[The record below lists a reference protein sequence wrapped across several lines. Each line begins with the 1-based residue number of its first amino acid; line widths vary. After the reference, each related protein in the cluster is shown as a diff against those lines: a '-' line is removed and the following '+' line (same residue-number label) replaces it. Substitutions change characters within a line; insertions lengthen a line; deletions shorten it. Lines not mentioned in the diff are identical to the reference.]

1 MKELLVS
8 LLLVTQFSCISK
20 AQEND
25 TTTQI
30 LTTDSLQTDTLSLL
44 FAGDLM
50 QHQGQINA
58 ARTATGGYDYSSYF
72 EYVKDEIQ
80 SADFAIANL
89 EVTLGGKPYKGYPAF
104 SAPDEYLT
112 AIHNAGFNV
121 LITAN
126 NHSLDRGR
134 KGLERTI
141 QLIDSLK
148 IPHAG
153 TYLNAEER
161 ENKYPLLLEKKG
173 FRIAILNYTYGTNGI
188 PVTPPN
194 IVNYTDTTIISKD
207 IEASKTM
214 NPDAIIACMHWGI
227 EYQSLPDKEQKFLT
241 DWLLRKGVNHIIGCH
256 PHVVQPI
263 EVRED
268 SLTNGKHL
276 VVYSLGNY
284 ISNMSARRTD
294 GGLMVKMELVKDST
308 TRLNHCEYSL
318 VWTARPVQSGK
329 KNHQLLPI
337 NFPTDSISV
346 NARNSLRIF
355 ANDARSLFS
364 KHNRG
369 IKEYLFY
376 KKKVAESFGDL
387 KIISIFAPIRLSSI
401 HTSSSSR
408 QCDNTSRFSMFISR

>member
-50 QHQGQINA
+50 QHQRQINA

-194 IVNYTDTTIISKD
+194 IVNYIDTTIISKD
-207 IEASKTM
+207 IEASKTL

-241 DWLLRKGVNHIIGCH
+241 YWLLQKGVNHIIGCH

-268 SLTNGKHL
+268 SLTNEKHL

-318 VWTARPVQSGK
+318 VWTARPVQSKK

-355 ANDARSLFS
+355 ANDARALFNKHLSL
-364 KHNRG
+364 
-369 IKEYLFY
+369 
-376 KKKVAESFGDL
+376 
-387 KIISIFAPIRLSSI
+387 I
-401 HTSSSSR
+401 H
-408 QCDNTSRFSMFISR
+408 I

>member
-58 ARTATGGYDYSSYF
+58 ARTATGGY
-72 EYVKDEIQ
+72 
-80 SADFAIANL
+80 
-89 EVTLGGKPYKGYPAF
+89 
-104 SAPDEYLT
+104 DEYLT

-194 IVNYTDTTIISKD
+194 IVNYTGTTIISKD

-263 EVRED
+263 EIRKD

-376 KKKVAESFGDL
+376 KKK
-387 KIISIFAPIRLSSI
+387 
-401 HTSSSSR
+401 
-408 QCDNTSRFSMFISR
+408 

>member
-227 EYQSLPDKEQKFLT
+227 EYQSLPDKEQKFS
-241 DWLLRKGVNHIIGCH
+241 D
-256 PHVVQPI
+256 
-263 EVRED
+263 
-268 SLTNGKHL
+268 
-276 VVYSLGNY
+276 
-284 ISNMSARRTD
+284 
-294 GGLMVKMELVKDST
+294 
-308 TRLNHCEYSL
+308 RLAAS
-318 VWTARPVQSGK
+318 K
-329 KNHQLLPI
+329 
-337 NFPTDSISV
+337 
-346 NARNSLRIF
+346 
-355 ANDARSLFS
+355 RSKS
-364 KHNRG
+364 HN
-369 IKEYLFY
+369 
-376 KKKVAESFGDL
+376 
-387 KIISIFAPIRLSSI
+387 RLSS
-401 HTSSSSR
+401 SCCAAYRSSR
-408 QCDNTSRFSMFISR
+408 RQSDKREASGSIFTGELYFQYVRPSHGWRPDGKNGISKR

>member
-1 MKELLVS
+1 MKKLLVS
-8 LLLVTQFSCISK
+8 LLLVTQFSCIGK
-20 AQEND
+20 AQEN
-25 TTTQI
+25 TIAIQI
-30 LTTDSLQTDTLSLL
+30 PTTDSLKTDTLSLL
-44 FAGDLM
+44 FVGDLM

-58 ARTATGGYDYSSYF
+58 ARTTEGGYDYSSYF
-72 EYVKDEIQ
+72 EYVKEEI
-80 SADFAIANL
+80 SRADFAIANL
-89 EVTLGGKPYKGYPAF
+89 EVTLGGKPYKGYPAC

-141 QLIDSLK
+141 QLIDSLN

-153 TYLNAEER
+153 TYINSEER
-161 ENKYPLLLEKKG
+161 ENKYPLLLEKNG
-173 FRIAILNYTYGTNGI
+173 FRIAMLNYTYGTNGI
-188 PVTPPN
+188 VVTPPN
-194 IVNYTDTTIISKD
+194 IVNYIDTIIIAKD
-207 IEASKTM
+207 IEASKAL

-227 EYQSLPDKEQKFLT
+227 EYQSLPSKKQKFLA
-241 DWLLRKGVNHIIGCH
+241 DWLLQKGVDHVIGSH

-268 SLTNGKHL
+268 SLTKEKHL

-294 GGLMVKMELVKDST
+294 GGLMVRMELVKDST
-308 TRLNHCEYSL
+308 IRLNHCEYSL
-318 VWTARPVQSGK
+318 VWTARPIQSGK

-337 NFPTDSISV
+337 NLPSDSIPV

-355 ANDARSLFS
+355 TNDARTHFN
-364 KHNRG
+364 KHNQG

-376 KKKVAESFGDL
+376 KKK
-387 KIISIFAPIRLSSI
+387 
-401 HTSSSSR
+401 
-408 QCDNTSRFSMFISR
+408 

>member
-318 VWTARPVQSGK
+318 VWTARPAQSGK

-376 KKKVAESFGDL
+376 KKT
-387 KIISIFAPIRLSSI
+387 KIF
-401 HTSSSSR
+401 
-408 QCDNTSRFSMFISR
+408 F

>member
-50 QHQGQINA
+50 QHQRQINA

-194 IVNYTDTTIISKD
+194 IVNYIDTTIISKD
-207 IEASKTM
+207 IEASKTL

-227 EYQSLPDKEQKFLT
+227 EYQSLPDKRTEVS
-241 DWLLRKGVNHIIGCH
+241 DLLAASK
-256 PHVVQPI
+256 
-263 EVRED
+263 
-268 SLTNGKHL
+268 
-276 VVYSLGNY
+276 
-284 ISNMSARRTD
+284 
-294 GGLMVKMELVKDST
+294 
-308 TRLNHCEYSL
+308 
-318 VWTARPVQSGK
+318 
-329 KNHQLLPI
+329 
-337 NFPTDSISV
+337 
-346 NARNSLRIF
+346 
-355 ANDARSLFS
+355 RSKS
-364 KHNRG
+364 HN
-369 IKEYLFY
+369 
-376 KKKVAESFGDL
+376 
-387 KIISIFAPIRLSSI
+387 RLSSACCA
-401 HTSSSSR
+401 TYRSSR
-408 QCDNTSRFSMFISR
+408 RQSDKREASGSIFIGKLYFQYVRPSHGWRLDGQNGISKR

>member
-153 TYLNAEER
+153 TSVSYTHLTLPTNR
-161 ENKYPLLLEKKG
+161 E
-173 FRIAILNYTYGTNGI
+173 
-188 PVTPPN
+188 V
-194 IVNYTDTTIISKD
+194 
-207 IEASKTM
+207 
-214 NPDAIIACMHWGI
+214 
-227 EYQSLPDKEQKFLT
+227 
-241 DWLLRKGVNHIIGCH
+241 
-256 PHVVQPI
+256 
-263 EVRED
+263 
-268 SLTNGKHL
+268 
-276 VVYSLGNY
+276 
-284 ISNMSARRTD
+284 
-294 GGLMVKMELVKDST
+294 
-308 TRLNHCEYSL
+308 
-318 VWTARPVQSGK
+318 
-329 KNHQLLPI
+329 
-337 NFPTDSISV
+337 
-346 NARNSLRIF
+346 
-355 ANDARSLFS
+355 
-364 KHNRG
+364 
-369 IKEYLFY
+369 
-376 KKKVAESFGDL
+376 
-387 KIISIFAPIRLSSI
+387 
-401 HTSSSSR
+401 
-408 QCDNTSRFSMFISR
+408 